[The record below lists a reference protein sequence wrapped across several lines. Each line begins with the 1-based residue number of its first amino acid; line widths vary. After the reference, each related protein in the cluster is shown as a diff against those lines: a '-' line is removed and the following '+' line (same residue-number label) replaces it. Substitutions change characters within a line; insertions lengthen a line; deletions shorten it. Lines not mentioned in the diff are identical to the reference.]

1 MVSLED
7 LIGILSLLVATVAVV
22 ISMVNL
28 IINITK
34 KK

>member
-7 LIGILSLLVATVAVV
+7 LIAILSLLVATVAVV

>member
-1 MVSLED
+1 MVSLGD